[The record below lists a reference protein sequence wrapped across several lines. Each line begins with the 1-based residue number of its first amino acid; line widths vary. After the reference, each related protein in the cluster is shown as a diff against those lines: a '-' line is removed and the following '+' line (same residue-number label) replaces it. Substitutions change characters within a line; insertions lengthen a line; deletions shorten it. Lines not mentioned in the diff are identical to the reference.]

1 MTHRLTKGDRVVVVD
16 ADDPNRNRTG
26 IITFDDGLRV
36 PYFVQFDNAQNGDG
50 DWFREEDVAHAAH
63 RPTAPGEHAPEAG
76 QAIHVQRRH
85 AILLEQPVSP
95 DDLARAARAL
105 EPGMHV
111 SVTVHPHTGR
121 MEVVGTDPE
130 DDRG

>member
-1 MTHRLTKGDRVVVVD
+1 MTNRLTTGDRVIV
-16 ADDPNRNRTG
+16 ANANDPNRNRTG
-26 IITFDDGLRV
+26 TIDTDDGSSL
-36 PYFVQFDNAQNGDG
+36 PYFVQFDNAPNGDG
-50 DWFREEDVAHAAH
+50 DWFREKDVTPAAH

-76 QAIHVQRRH
+76 QAIRVQRRH
-85 AILLEQPVSP
+85 VILLEQPVSP

>member
-1 MTHRLTKGDRVVVVD
+1 MTDRLTTGDRVIVVN
-16 ADDPNRNRTG
+16 ADDPAHNRTG
-26 IITFDDGLRV
+26 TIATDDGSGV
-36 PYFVQFDNAQNGDG
+36 PYFVRFDNAPRGE
-50 DWFREEDVAHAAH
+50 WFREEDVAPAAH
-63 RPTAPGEHAPEAG
+63 RPTAPGEHVPEAG